1 MRMSVAR
8 ALVILA
14 GVSLAG
20 CETTSNNLSDLFKP
34 ADSTG
39 QASASALADP
49 ATAGSADPATAAMA
63 ADIPVDANRS
73 ATTRVETAALETTS
87 TVPAPLGVPVE
98 AEPGLLGSDPN
109 DDLSLGKKQYRANNF
124 GLAEKYFRRAVET
137 HPRDAEAWLGLAAS
151 YDRLRRFDL
160 ADRAYAQAVKIV
172 GPTIEVLN
180 NQGYSYMLRGD
191 YRRARERLIAA
202 QRKDPGNK
210 YVANNLHLLAESYRK
225 GKAIE

>member
-34 ADSTG
+34 ADTAG
-39 QASASALADP
+39 QTSASALADP

-160 ADRAYAQAVKIV
+160 ADRAYAQAIKIV